1 MQPKRI
7 RLKVWVQKEKCGGC
21 MEDQAVEAQIREIEN
36 IASDELNVGLIGSY
50 LQELPDKL
58 IRFGIR
64 VLLALVVFI
73 IGIQLIKLVRRIL
86 RKAFE
91 RRNVDV
97 GVSRF
102 LDSLVKTSLYILLL
116 FMIAS
121 SFGLD
126 ATSVVALVGS
136 AGVAIGLAVQ
146 GSLSNFAGGVLI
158 LLLKP
163 FKLGD
168 YIRDAAGNEGTVED
182 VQLFYTRL
190 VTPDR
195 HMVVVPNGELANNN
209 ILNMSMLGDRR
220 MDIKVGISY
229 EADIRRAKE
238 VLLRV
243 LNEDPGVLQDEEK
256 KVFVEELA
264 DSSVI
269 MGLRCYSANENF
281 WETKWRIMETVK
293 YALDEA
299 EIGIPYPQM
308 DVHMREG

>member
-1 MQPKRI
+1 
-7 RLKVWVQKEKCGGC
+7 
-21 MEDQAVEAQIREIEN
+21 MEDQVVEEQIREIEY
-36 IASDELNVGLIGSY
+36 IASDELNVGLIERY

-58 IRFGIR
+58 IRLGVR
-64 VLLALVVFI
+64 VLLALVVLF

-97 GVSRF
+97 GVSHF
-102 LDSLVKTSLYILLL
+102 LDSLVKATLYILLL
-116 FMIAS
+116 FTIAS
-121 SFGLD
+121 YFGLD

-163 FKLGD
+163 FKIGD

-195 HMVVVPNGELANNN
+195 HMVVVPNGELANSN
-209 ILNMSMLGDRR
+209 ILNMSTLNDRR

-229 EADIRRAKE
+229 ESDIRKAKE
-238 VLLRV
+238 VLLKV
-243 LNEDPGVLQDEEK
+243 LEEDPGVLQDEEK
-256 KVFVEELA
+256 RVFVEELA
-264 DSSVI
+264 DSSVVL
-269 MGLRCYSANENF
+269 GLRCYSANENF
-281 WETKWRIMETVK
+281 WETRWRLMETVK

-299 EIGIPYPQM
+299 GIGIPFPQV
-308 DVHMREG
+308 DVHMKES

>member
-1 MQPKRI
+1 MEQQI
-7 RLKVWVQKEKCGGC
+7 MEEQIKEI
-21 MEDQAVEAQIREIEN
+21 QS
-36 IASDELNVGLIGSY
+36 IASNELKVGLIESY

-58 IRFGIR
+58 LRLGIR
-64 VLLALVVFI
+64 VLLALVVFF
-73 IGIQLIKLVRRIL
+73 IGTQLIKLIGRIL
-86 RKAFE
+86 RKSFG

-102 LDSLVKTSLYILLL
+102 LDSFVKAVLYILLL

-121 SFGLD
+121 YFGLD

-163 FKLGD
+163 FKIGD
-168 YIRDAAGNEGTVED
+168 YIRDAAGNEGTVEE

-190 VTPDR
+190 ITPDR
-195 HMVVVPNGELANNN
+195 HIVIVPNGTLANSN
-209 ILNMSMLGDRR
+209 ILNMSTTEDRR
-220 MDIKVGISY
+220 LELRISISY
-229 EADIRRAKE
+229 DSDIRRVKE
-238 VLLRV
+238 VLLA
-243 LNEDPGVLQDEEK
+243 LMSADQGVLQEQEK
-256 KVFVEELA
+256 QVFVQELA

-269 MGLRCYSANENF
+269 LMMRCYSKNELF
-281 WETKWRIMETVK
+281 WETKWRLLEAAK

-299 EIGIPYPQM
+299 GISIPFPQM
-308 DVHMREG
+308 DVHVQKAEK

>member
-1 MQPKRI
+1 
-7 RLKVWVQKEKCGGC
+7 
-21 MEDQAVEAQIREIEN
+21 MEDQAVQEQIKEIEY
-36 IASDELNVGLIGSY
+36 IASDELDVGLIERY

-58 IRFGIR
+58 IRLGVR
-64 VLLALVVFI
+64 VLLALVVFF
-73 IGIQLIKLVRRIL
+73 IGVQLIKLVRRIL
-86 RKAFE
+86 RKSFE
-91 RRNVDV
+91 RRNVDM

-102 LDSLVKTSLYILLL
+102 LDSLVKTVLYMLLL

-163 FKLGD
+163 FKVGD
-168 YIRDAAGNEGTVED
+168 YVRDAAGNEGTVEE
-182 VQLFYTRL
+182 VQLFYTRMI
-190 VTPDR
+190 TPDR
-195 HMVVVPNGELANNN
+195 HMVVVPNGDLANGN
-209 ILNMSMLGDRR
+209 ILNMSTLGDRR

-229 EADIRRAKE
+229 ESDIRRAKE

-243 LNEDPGVLQDEEK
+243 LDEDPGVLQEEEK
-256 KVFVEELA
+256 RVFVEELA
-264 DSSVI
+264 DSAVI
-269 MGLRCYSANENF
+269 LCVRCYSANENF
-281 WETKWRIMETVK
+281 WETRWRLMETIK

-299 EIGIPYPQM
+299 GIGIPFPQI
-308 DVHMREG
+308 DVHMREN

>member
-1 MQPKRI
+1 MDI
-7 RLKVWVQKEKCGGC
+7 G
-21 MEDQAVEAQIREIEN
+21 N
-36 IASDELNVGLIGSY
+36 IASDELNVGLIEGY
-50 LQELPDKL
+50 LQELPDRL
-58 IRFGIR
+58 VRFGVR
-64 VLLALVVFI
+64 VLLALVVLF
-73 IGIQLIKLVRRIL
+73 IGIQLIKLIRRIM
-86 RKAFE
+86 RKSFE
-91 RRNVDV
+91 RRSVDV

-102 LDSLVKTSLYILLL
+102 LDSLVKTVLYILLF

-163 FKLGD
+163 FKVGD

-190 VTPDR
+190 ITPDR
-195 HMVVVPNGELANNN
+195 HMVVVPNGELANSN
-209 ILNMSMLGDRR
+209 ILNMSTLNDRR

-229 EADIRRAKE
+229 EADIRKAKE
-238 VLLRV
+238 VLLQV
-243 LNEDPGVLQDEEK
+243 LNEDPGVLQEEEK
-256 KVFVEELA
+256 RVYVDDLA
-264 DSSVI
+264 DSSVVL
-269 MGLRCYSANENF
+269 GLRCYSANENF
-281 WETKWRIMETVK
+281 WETRWRLMEKVK

-299 EIGIPYPQM
+299 GIPIPFPQL
-308 DVHMREG
+308 DVHVQKVEK

>member
-1 MQPKRI
+1 
-7 RLKVWVQKEKCGGC
+7 
-21 MEDQAVEAQIREIEN
+21 MEDQAVQEQIKEIEY
-36 IASDELNVGLIGSY
+36 IASDELNVGLIERY

-58 IRFGIR
+58 IRLGVR
-64 VLLALVVFI
+64 VLLALVVFF
-73 IGIQLIKLVRRIL
+73 IGVQLIKLVRRIL
-86 RKAFE
+86 RKSFE
-91 RRNVDV
+91 RRNVDM

-102 LDSLVKTSLYILLL
+102 LDSLVKTVLYMSLL

-163 FKLGD
+163 FKVGD
-168 YIRDAAGNEGTVED
+168 YVRDAAGNEGTVEE
-182 VQLFYTRL
+182 VQLFYTRMI
-190 VTPDR
+190 TPDR
-195 HMVVVPNGELANNN
+195 HMVVVPNGDLANGN
-209 ILNMSMLGDRR
+209 ILNMSTLGDRR

-229 EADIRRAKE
+229 ESDIRRAKE

-243 LNEDPGVLQDEEK
+243 LDEDPGVLQEEEK
-256 KVFVEELA
+256 RVFVEELA
-264 DSSVI
+264 DSAVI
-269 MGLRCYSANENF
+269 LCVRCYSANENF
-281 WETKWRIMETVK
+281 WETRWRLMETIK

-299 EIGIPYPQM
+299 GIGIPFPQI
-308 DVHMREG
+308 DVHMREN

>member
-1 MQPKRI
+1 
-7 RLKVWVQKEKCGGC
+7 
-21 MEDQAVEAQIREIEN
+21 MEEQVVEEQIKEIEY
-36 IASDELNVGLIGSY
+36 IASDELNVGLVERY
-50 LQELPDKL
+50 LQKLPETIL
-58 IRFGIR
+58 RLGIR
-64 VLLALVVFI
+64 VLLALVVFFV
-73 IGIQLIKLVRRIL
+73 GVQLIKLIRRIL
-86 RKAFE
+86 RKSFE

-102 LDSLVKTSLYILLL
+102 LDSLVKAVLYILLL

-163 FKLGD
+163 FKIGD
-168 YIRDAAGNEGTVED
+168 YIRDAAGNEGTVEE

-195 HMVVVPNGELANNN
+195 HIVIVPNGTLANSN
-209 ILNMSMLGDRR
+209 ILNMSTTQERR
-220 MDIKVGISY
+220 LDIRIGISY

-238 VLLRV
+238 VLFAV
-243 LNEDPGVLQDEEK
+243 LCADQGVLQEQEK
-256 KVFVEELA
+256 RVFVDDLA
-264 DSSVI
+264 DSSVVLC
-269 MGLRCYSANENF
+269 MRCYSTNESF
-281 WETKWRIMETVK
+281 WETKWRILEAAK

-299 EIGIPYPQM
+299 GISIPFPQV
-308 DVHMREG
+308 DVHMQKTEK

>member
-1 MQPKRI
+1 
-7 RLKVWVQKEKCGGC
+7 
-21 MEDQAVEAQIREIEN
+21 MEDQAVQEQIKEIEY
-36 IASDELNVGLIGSY
+36 IASDELNVGLIERY

-58 IRFGIR
+58 IRLGVR
-64 VLLALVVFI
+64 VLLALVVFF
-73 IGIQLIKLVRRIL
+73 IGVQLIKLVRRIL
-86 RKAFE
+86 RKSFE

-102 LDSLVKTSLYILLL
+102 LDSLVKTVLYMLLL

-163 FKLGD
+163 FKVGD
-168 YIRDAAGNEGTVED
+168 YVKDAAGNEGTVEE
-182 VQLFYTRL
+182 VQLFYTRMI
-190 VTPDR
+190 TPDR
-195 HMVVVPNGELANNN
+195 HMVVVPNGDLANGN

-229 EADIRRAKE
+229 DSDIRRAKE
-238 VLLRV
+238 VLLKV
-243 LNEDPGVLQDEEK
+243 LDEDPGVLQEEEK
-256 KVFVEELA
+256 RVFVEELA
-264 DSSVI
+264 DSAV
-269 MGLRCYSANENF
+269 MLCVRCYSSNENF
-281 WETKWRIMETVK
+281 WETRWRLMEMIK

-299 EIGIPYPQM
+299 GIGIPFPQI
-308 DVHMREG
+308 DVHVRENGQKQG

>member
-1 MQPKRI
+1 
-7 RLKVWVQKEKCGGC
+7 
-21 MEDQAVEAQIREIEN
+21 MEDQAVQEQIKEIEY
-36 IASDELNVGLIGSY
+36 IASDELNVGLIERY

-58 IRFGIR
+58 IRLGVR
-64 VLLALVVFI
+64 VLLALVVFF
-73 IGIQLIKLVRRIL
+73 IGVQLIKLVRRIL
-86 RKAFE
+86 RKSFE
-91 RRNVDV
+91 RRNVDM

-102 LDSLVKTSLYILLL
+102 LDSLVKTVLYMLLL

-163 FKLGD
+163 FKVGD
-168 YIRDAAGNEGTVED
+168 YVRDAAGNEGTVEE
-182 VQLFYTRL
+182 VQLFYTRMI
-190 VTPDR
+190 TPDR
-195 HMVVVPNGELANNN
+195 HMVVVPNGDLANGN
-209 ILNMSMLGDRR
+209 ILNMSTLGDRR

-229 EADIRRAKE
+229 ESDIRRAKE

-243 LNEDPGVLQDEEK
+243 LDEDPGVLQEEEK
-256 KVFVEELA
+256 RVFVEELA
-264 DSSVI
+264 DSAVI
-269 MGLRCYSANENF
+269 LCVRCYSANENF
-281 WETKWRIMETVK
+281 WETRWRLMEAVK

-299 EIGIPYPQM
+299 GIGIPFPQV
-308 DVHMREG
+308 DVHMKES

>member
-1 MQPKRI
+1 MDI
-7 RLKVWVQKEKCGGC
+7 G
-21 MEDQAVEAQIREIEN
+21 N
-36 IASDELNVGLIGSY
+36 IASDELNVGLIEHY
-50 LQELPDKL
+50 LQELPDRL
-58 IRFGIR
+58 VRFGVR
-64 VLLALVVFI
+64 VLLALVVLF
-73 IGIQLIKLVRRIL
+73 IGIQLIKLIRRIM
-86 RKAFE
+86 RKSFE

-102 LDSLVKTSLYILLL
+102 LDSLVKTVLYILLF

-163 FKLGD
+163 FKVGD

-190 VTPDR
+190 ITPDR
-195 HMVVVPNGELANNN
+195 HMVVVPNGELANSN
-209 ILNMSMLGDRR
+209 ILNMSTLNDRR

-229 EADIRRAKE
+229 EADIRKAKE
-238 VLLRV
+238 VLLQV

-256 KVFVEELA
+256 RVFVDDLA
-264 DSSVI
+264 DSSVVL
-269 MGLRCYSANENF
+269 GLRCYSANENF
-281 WETKWRIMETVK
+281 WETRWRLMEKVK

-299 EIGIPYPQM
+299 GIPIPFPQL
-308 DVHMREG
+308 DVHVQKVEK

>member
-1 MQPKRI
+1 
-7 RLKVWVQKEKCGGC
+7 
-21 MEDQAVEAQIREIEN
+21 MEDQVVQEQIKEIEY
-36 IASDELNVGLIGSY
+36 IASDELNVGLIERY

-58 IRFGIR
+58 IRLGVR
-64 VLLALVVFI
+64 VLLALVVFF
-73 IGIQLIKLVRRIL
+73 IGVQLIKLVRRIL
-86 RKAFE
+86 RKSFE

-102 LDSLVKTSLYILLL
+102 LDSLVKTVLYMLLL

-163 FKLGD
+163 FTVGD
-168 YIRDAAGNEGTVED
+168 YIRDAAGNEGTVEE
-182 VQLFYTRL
+182 VQLFYTRMI
-190 VTPDR
+190 TPDR
-195 HMVVVPNGELANNN
+195 HMVVVPNGDLANGN

-220 MDIKVGISY
+220 MNIRVGISY
-229 EADIRRAKE
+229 ESDIRRAKE
-238 VLLRV
+238 VLLKV
-243 LNEDPGVLQDEEK
+243 LDEDSGVLQEEEK
-256 KVFVEELA
+256 RVFVDELA
-264 DSSVI
+264 DSAVV
-269 MGLRCYSANENF
+269 LCVRCYSANENF
-281 WETKWRIMETVK
+281 WETRWRLMETIK

-299 EIGIPYPQM
+299 GIGIPFPQI
-308 DVHMREG
+308 DVHMREN